1 MQEILSGLNIYNPSR
16 GVHYGHVVAEQQVA
30 IHFSSYKDMTDHTKA
45 KRRAGYFPL
54 LSNEHCM
61 PDFNWWKKKNRH
73 LLKKLPGFIISWIEK
88 FVVATVCWRSE
99 DCK

>member
-1 MQEILSGLNIYNPSR
+1 MGGEKVMQEILSGLNIYNPSQ

-45 KRRAGYFPL
+45 EGRAGYFPL

-61 PDFNWWKKKNRH
+61 PDFNCREKKKRTGFCLKNYQV
-73 LLKKLPGFIISWIEK
+73 LLY
-88 FVVATVCWRSE
+88 SE
-99 DCK
+99 LTNLL